1 MAVEGDD
8 TLQPMLR
15 LRRVQ
20 PAHEAGA
27 NGDAPQDRHDLDP
40 PHPDEERIRPGEAQ
54 TTGIHDE
61 IGDQRDDQEE
71 RERDREEEGSEQD
84 SGNGEQSAD
93 QAGWHKPGVCYETG
107 PMDSSANDLPLWEF
121 ATPGPLRERLNGLA
135 LAGAKTST
143 FSLYV
148 LEEALGEG
156 ANPVGTQ
163 YVMIGTNGARLGIL
177 EIIRRVVERIADVSW
192 EQVDSEGE
200 SFFSVDDWRRSH
212 ERFWRRF
219 TGIICAHMNDPDWQ
233 ITDDTEVV
241 YETFRIVERL
251 PGAGEARYPVV
262 ECSVPAD
269 EFELAST
276 ALHDLG
282 TVGIEELGADAT
294 LTDPR
299 FWAEPDGDVI
309 RLRAGFPSDEL
320 AVAAE
325 AALDRRWEPR
335 FEVLLGDDWLDAWRE
350 HFEPLRVGRLV
361 IVPAWKD
368 DAELMGDPVLT
379 GMGFGDV
386 VMHLDPGRSFGTG
399 AHVSTRLALG
409 ALQELDLTGA
419 RVLDIGC
426 GSGVVAIAAL
436 LLGAV
441 GAHGLDIEAAAIER
455 TLRNAGVNAVAERC
469 SAASTPIGEL
479 VDGAL
484 GGAPAH
490 DIVVANIL
498 APVLIGE
505 AAAIARTVGPGGVLI
520 LSGFVSEQADRVRA
534 AYADLSVIATRTEGA
549 WVALMLSTSQDPFRV
564 LK

>member
-8 TLQPMLR
+8 TLQAVLR
-15 LRRVQ
+15 LRGVQ

-27 NGDAPQDRHDLDP
+27 NGHAPKDGHDFDP

-54 TTGIHDE
+54 TAGIHDE
-61 IGDQRDDQEE
+61 IGDQRDDHED
-71 RERDREEEGSEQD
+71 RERDCEEEGSEQD
-84 SGNGEQSAD
+84 SGDGEQSAD
-93 QAGWHKPGVCYETG
+93 QAGRHKSGVCYETG
-107 PMDSSANDLPLWEF
+107 HMDSSANDLPLWEF

-135 LAGAKTST
+135 LAAAKTGT
-143 FSLYV
+143 FSLRV
-148 LEEALGEG
+148 LENALGEG
-156 ANPVGTQ
+156 ANPVGKQ
-163 YVMIGTNGARLGIL
+163 YVMVGTNGARLAVL
-177 EIIRRVVERIADVSW
+177 EITGRVVERIADVWW

-200 SFFSVDDWRRSH
+200 SFTSVDDWRRGH
-212 ERFWRRF
+212 ERFWSRF
-219 TGIICAHMNDPDWQ
+219 TEIFRAHTNDPDWQ

-251 PGAGEARYPVV
+251 PGAAEARYPVV
-262 ECSVPAD
+262 ECSVPTD
-269 EFELAST
+269 EFELAS
-276 ALHDLG
+276 ADLYDLG
-282 TVGIEELGADAT
+282 TVGIEELGDQAT

-325 AALDRRWEPR
+325 SALAPRWQPR

-409 ALQELDLTGA
+409 ALQELDLAGA

-426 GSGVVAIAAL
+426 GSGVIAIAAL
-436 LLGAV
+436 LLGAAGV
-441 GAHGLDIEAAAIER
+441 HGLDIEEAAIER
-455 TLRNAGVNAVAERC
+455 TLRNAEVNAVASRC
-469 SAASTPIGEL
+469 SAATTPIGEL
-479 VDGAL
+479 GE
-484 GGAPAH
+484 H

-505 AAAIARTVGPGGVLI
+505 ATAIARTVRPGGVLI
-520 LSGFVSEQADRVRA
+520 LSGFVSEQADRVA
-534 AYADLSVIATRTEGA
+534 DAYAGLSIAATWTEGA
-549 WVALMLSTSQDPFRV
+549 WVALMLSSSTDR
-564 LK
+564 LKTYK

>member
-1 MAVEGDD
+1 
-8 TLQPMLR
+8 
-15 LRRVQ
+15 
-20 PAHEAGA
+20 
-27 NGDAPQDRHDLDP
+27 
-40 PHPDEERIRPGEAQ
+40 
-54 TTGIHDE
+54 
-61 IGDQRDDQEE
+61 
-71 RERDREEEGSEQD
+71 
-84 SGNGEQSAD
+84 
-93 QAGWHKPGVCYETG
+93 
-107 PMDSSANDLPLWEF
+107 MDSSANDLPLWEF

-135 LAGAKTST
+135 LAGSKTGT
-143 FSLYV
+143 FSLQV
-148 LEEALGEG
+148 LEEALGVD
-156 ANPVGTQ
+156 ASPMGTQ
-163 YVMIGTNGARLGIL
+163 YVMIGTNSARLGIL
-177 EIIRRVVERIADVSW
+177 ELTGRVLERIADVTW

-200 SFFSVDDWRRSH
+200 SFISVDDWRRGH
-212 ERFWRRF
+212 EQYWSRFAEVIR
-219 TGIICAHMNDPDWQ
+219 AHTNDPDWH
-233 ITDDTEVV
+233 ITDDSEVV
-241 YETFRIVERL
+241 YETFRLVERL

-262 ECSVPAD
+262 ECIVPAD
-269 EFELAST
+269 EFEFAS
-276 ALHDLG
+276 ADLYDLG
-282 TVGIEELGADAT
+282 TVGIEELGQDTAIT
-294 LTDPR
+294 NPR
-299 FWAEPDGDVI
+299 FVGEPDGDVI

-325 AALDRRWEPR
+325 AVLERRWHPR

-409 ALQELDLTGA
+409 ALQDLDLTGA
-419 RVLDIGC
+419 RLLDIGS
-426 GSGVVAIAAL
+426 GSGVLAVAAL
-436 LLGAV
+436 LLGAA
-441 GAHGLDIEAAAIER
+441 GAHGLDIEEAAIER
-455 TLRNAGVNAVAERC
+455 TLRNAGVNSVALRC

-479 VDGAL
+479 VEGAL
-484 GGAPAH
+484 GGAPEH

-534 AYADLSVIATRTEGA
+534 AYADLSVVATRTEGA
-549 WVALMLSTSQDPFRV
+549 WVALMLSTSQDPLRV